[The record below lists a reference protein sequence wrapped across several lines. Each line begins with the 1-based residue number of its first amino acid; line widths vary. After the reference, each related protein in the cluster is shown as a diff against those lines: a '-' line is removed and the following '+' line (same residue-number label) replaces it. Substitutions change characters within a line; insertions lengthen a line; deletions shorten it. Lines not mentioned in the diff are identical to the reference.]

1 MHMAY
6 FFLTF
11 SNIVVIEYGLRM
23 LLSFNNVI
31 IIIMNTYFPEP
42 SSVLASMFFHFE
54 PDNDFAIRCILGAM
68 FIVELILKS
77 TQPIK

>member
-1 MHMAY
+1 MHMVC

-11 SNIVVIEYGLRM
+11 SNVSRSRRIVEYGFGM

-42 SSVLASMFFHFE
+42 SSVLASMFYHFE
-54 PDNDFAIRCILGAM
+54 PNSVLSIRCLYSKNNCQS
-68 FIVELILKS
+68 ER
-77 TQPIK
+77 T